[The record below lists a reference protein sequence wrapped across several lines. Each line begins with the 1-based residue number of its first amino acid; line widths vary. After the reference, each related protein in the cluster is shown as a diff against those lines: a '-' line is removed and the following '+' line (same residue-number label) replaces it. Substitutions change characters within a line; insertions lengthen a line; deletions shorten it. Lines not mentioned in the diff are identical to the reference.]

1 MGNINISRW
10 ILGGVVCA
18 VILFIVDFV
27 LNGVVL
33 MQQWTDAM
41 AALQQPPM
49 GESVGQIV
57 FFAILNLIVGLTAV
71 WIYVGIRPR
80 FGPGMQTA
88 IYAGLATWLIGYLVP
103 NAFFAATGLFPAYL
117 LWTAIIVGVIQVPLA
132 TVAGA
137 WLYQEP

>member
-1 MGNINISRW
+1 
-10 ILGGVVCA
+10 
-18 VILFIVDFV
+18 
-27 LNGVVL
+27 
-33 MQQWTDAM
+33 
-41 AALQQPPM
+41 M

-80 FGPGMQTA
+80 FGPGMHTA

-132 TVAGA
+132 TAAGA

>member
-132 TVAGA
+132 TAAGA